1 MDRIRQ
7 MQVFIQVM
15 ESGSFTRAAEALN
28 LPRST
33 VSTEIQALEDRLQV
47 QLLQRTT
54 RRVVPTDD
62 GLRFF
67 SSARDIVDAVEVSEH
82 MFRKGPMRIRG
93 RLRIDMPSRI
103 GRRIVI
109 PALPSFI
116 AAHPGIELS
125 LSMTDRLVDMIAEGV
140 DFVIR
145 VGALENSDL
154 ICTRLGDVDLINC
167 ASPAYLAARGTPV
180 VPGDLARHDLV
191 NYAARLPAADARW
204 EHVELGTALS
214 VPMHSTIT
222 VDNAEAYIAAARAGL
237 GIIQIPAFDVR
248 DLLEAGALIEIMPDF
263 RPAAMQL
270 SLLYVRRRYLPPRIR
285 LFQTWIRDV
294 LQGHDVVRDGPQT
307 KN

>member
-7 MQVFIQVM
+7 MQIFIQVM
-15 ESGSFTRAAEALN
+15 ESGSFTRAAAALN

-33 VSTEIQALEDRLQV
+33 VSTEVQALEDRLQV

-54 RRVVPTDD
+54 RRVMPTDD

-82 MFRKGPMRIRG
+82 MFGKGPMRIRG

-109 PALPSFI
+109 PALPDFI
-116 AAHPGIELS
+116 AAHPGIELT

-154 ICTRLGDVDLINC
+154 VCSRLGDVELINC
-167 ASPAYLAARGTPV
+167 ASPAYLAARGTPAT
-180 VPGDLARHDLV
+180 PDDLPSHDLV
-191 NYAARLPAADARW
+191 NYAARLPAGDAAW
-204 EHVELGTALS
+204 EHVEDGTPRTLTMRSA
-214 VPMHSTIT
+214 IT

-248 DLLEAGALIEIMPDF
+248 DLLDTGALIEIMPDF
-263 RPAAMQL
+263 RPPPMQL
-270 SLLYVRRRYLPPRIR
+270 SLLYVRRRHLPPRIR

-294 LQGHDVVRDGPQT
+294 LQAHDVVR
-307 KN
+307 